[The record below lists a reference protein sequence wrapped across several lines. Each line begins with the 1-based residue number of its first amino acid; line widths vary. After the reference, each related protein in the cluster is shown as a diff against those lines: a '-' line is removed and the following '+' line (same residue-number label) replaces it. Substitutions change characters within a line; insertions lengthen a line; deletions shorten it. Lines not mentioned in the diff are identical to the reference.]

1 MKWRI
6 LFMCFIGGLTAMAQ
20 SPEQFNY
27 QAVVRDAS
35 GAIQAN
41 KAVSFQFSIMQGT
54 TTMYQE
60 TQSATTNAY
69 GLVTLKI
76 GMGTVVSGS
85 MASVNWGTS
94 ANNLKVEIDPAGGSS
109 FALLSNTQLISVPYA
124 LHAKTATHVDDADA
138 DSLNEIQVMSL
149 MNDQLALSRNG
160 GTVDLSGYN
169 GNARM
174 DSLVLKQKLDS
185 TTAANAIIA
194 NSTAIAMDYDRD
206 STNELQTLTSSKDTL
221 YLSKGGFVTFTSLIT
236 WQWNNNDLY
245 FQAGN
250 VAIGSQNAKMP
261 LYIRDSI
268 QHNSGVYTN
277 ALLIESDV
285 TNGSG
290 SDYTGIYSNVKGTDE
305 YNMGVDG
312 TSEGVSTGVNYGLGG
327 YANRAD
333 LNIGVEAFSYGTGK
347 VNYGLDAFA
356 WNGTENMGVRGFARA
371 NSNNDEKHIGVQAE
385 IQSNNGVGRALWAKS
400 TGSRPGIGVY
410 AESLND
416 SNNIGTV
423 SYAYSSGSNHR
434 TQTGVWGIGRG
445 SKSNNTSGG
454 GWHIGVRG
462 QASASST
469 FVTGLVGEAFSTST
483 STSAVARGVDGYSG
497 SSSVQFSQGIFGAS
511 RSASSTGY
519 NAGVVGLS
527 DNHTN
532 ENVGLLAFVPGVG
545 TLNSGVQSWVY
556 GAATGG
562 KRNEALYGYAEGAD
576 TNMGVRV
583 LVSNANK
590 VNYGVYSEANAGTS
604 WAGYFLGNVVVSGN
618 LSVTGSISKGSGTFK
633 IDYPLDPENKTL
645 THSFVESPDM
655 MNIYN
660 GNAVTDA
667 NGYATVKL
675 PVYFEAVNMDFRY
688 QLTPVGQF
696 AQAIISEKVKGNQ
709 FVIQTDKPNVEVS
722 WQVTGVRND
731 PYAQQNRV
739 VPLEDKSANE
749 KGYYLHPEVYG
760 KDQSKAIYKSVGSD
774 NPKQRLEDKK
784 ASAISNGE
792 LRTLPE
798 VTETAESEER
808 PEKHTKELSK

>member
-1 MKWRI
+1 
-6 LFMCFIGGLTAMAQ
+6 MCFIGGLTAMAQ

-27 QAVVRDAS
+27 QAVVRDAN

-54 TTMYQE
+54 TMMYQE

-85 MASVNWGTS
+85 MSSVNWGTS
-94 ANNLKVEIDPAGGSS
+94 TNNLKVEIDPAGGSS
-109 FALLSNTQLISVPYA
+109 YSLLSNTQLISVPYA
-124 LHAKTATHVDDADA
+124 LHAKTATNVDDADA

-149 MNDQLALSRNG
+149 TNDQLALSRNG
-160 GTVDLSGYN
+160 GAIDLSGYN
-169 GNARM
+169 TTGR
-174 DSLVLKQKLDS
+174 LDS
-185 TTAANAIIA
+185 IEARRTTDSAAV
-194 NSTAIAMDYDRD
+194 AMALAADLDRD
-206 STNELQTLTSSKDTL
+206 STNELQTLTSSNDTL

-245 FQAGN
+245 FEAGN

-285 TNGSG
+285 TNGTG
-290 SDYTGIYSNVKGTDE
+290 SDYTGIYSNVKGTAE

-312 TSEGVSTGVNYGLGG
+312 TSEGISTGVNYGLGG

-333 LNIGVEAFSYGTGK
+333 LNIGVEAFSYGAGK

-385 IQSNNGVGRALWAKS
+385 IQSNNGVGRALWARS
-400 TGSRPGIGVY
+400 SGSRPGIAVY
-410 AESLND
+410 AEALND
-416 SNNIGTV
+416 SSNIGTV
-423 SYAYSSGSNHR
+423 SYAYSSSTNHR

-445 SKSNNTSGG
+445 SKASNSSGG

-483 STSAVARGVDGYSG
+483 SSSAVARGVDGYSG
-497 SSSVQFSQGIFGAS
+497 SSSVQFSQGMFGAS

-545 TLNSGVQSWVY
+545 KLNCGVQSWVY

-749 KGYYLHPEVYG
+749 KGFYLHPEVYG
-760 KDQSKAIYKSVGSD
+760 KDPSKAIYQSVGND
-774 NPKQRLEDKK
+774 NMKQKLEDRK
-784 ASAISNGE
+784 ASAVSNEE
-792 LRTLPE
+792 LRELPA
-798 VTETAESEER
+798 VVESEESEKR
-808 PEKHTKELSK
+808 PEKHSKELAK